1 MTMNGLCRSMAQA
14 VLAKN
19 SEKEMFV
26 MTYKELL
33 NNILESICDPSEIDG
48 TVYGACLYEVGI
60 YFDKGND
67 ALSFPDSEID
77 DEDLTADDEEELD
90 RRVRLTLEDYMGKE

>member
-1 MTMNGLCRSMAQA
+1 
-14 VLAKN
+14 
-19 SEKEMFV
+19 

-48 TVYGACLYEVGI
+48 TVYDACLYEVGS

-67 ALSFPDSEID
+67 ALSFPDSD
-77 DEDLTADDEEELD
+77 VDYEDLTAEDEEELR
-90 RRVRLTLEDYMGKE
+90 RRVRLTMEDYMGKE